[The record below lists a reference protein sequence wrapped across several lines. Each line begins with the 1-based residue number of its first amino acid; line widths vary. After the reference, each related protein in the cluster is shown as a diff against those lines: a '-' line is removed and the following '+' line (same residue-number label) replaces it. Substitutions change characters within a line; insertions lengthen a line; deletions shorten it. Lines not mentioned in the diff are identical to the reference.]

1 MNKQIG
7 KKNYFSP
14 RLDVIDVEVET
25 VMASSVTNDNVVMDE
40 NTEFGDEPG
49 FNGGRS
55 AEYRRGWDNGR

>member
-1 MNKQIG
+1 MKSEKRTYQ
-7 KKNYFSP
+7 SP
-14 RLDVIDVEVET
+14 QLEVICIDSEEVMVGSSKYDDT
-25 VMASSVTNDNVVMDE
+25 VVADE